1 MNQQEKNTI
10 QAALAI
16 LDAHLKQPGVAFAS
30 PTAVQ
35 NYLRLNLQMEDR
47 EVFFVMF
54 LDNANRLIEGLT
66 MFVGTLTQAAVYP
79 REIARKA
86 LALNAA
92 SVIVAH
98 NHPSG
103 NPEPS
108 QADERLTKTLRAAL
122 ELIEVRVL
130 DHIIVAG
137 AKSTS
142 FAERGIL

>member
-1 MNQQEKNTI
+1 MNQQDQATI
-10 QAALAI
+10 QAALAV
-16 LDAHLKQPGVAFAS
+16 LDKHLKHPGQTFAS
-30 PTAVQ
+30 PAAVQ
-35 NYLRLNLQMEDR
+35 NYLRLTLQTEDR

-54 LDNANRLIEGLT
+54 LDTRNCLIEGSP

-79 REIARKA
+79 REVARKA

-108 QADERLTKTLRAAL
+108 TADERMTKQMRAAL
-122 ELIEVRVL
+122 ELIDVRVL
-130 DHIIVAG
+130 DHIIIAG

-142 FAERGIL
+142 FAERGLL